1 MSAFFTKFVE
11 HKHSKPSPLANIR
24 ISDRVS
30 ASNPATTRPMPA
42 TFALSTAELV
52 QVRQA
57 LTLPLVDVDDHAFTI
72 PADLVY
78 GGASVVS
85 VPPTTAGSLA
95 WIDRQPKNG
104 ATGDRKLTV
113 RYSIPPGGTLRYR
126 VRAYGTAKPAPA
138 PGPTPAPTS
147 PSYEVLYC
155 RDADSLDRLASLM
168 ASKKHILFCFDGL
181 DGAKLISTGLFN
193 PGEWK
198 LSAGPGGLPVIT
210 INPAWEIVAIIAII
224 AVMVVS
230 VVTILAIQHIVLKG
244 YEYGYRIHIEQY
256 GSEVSIGGFSVQF
269 SMPTLVLRL
278 EPPAD

>member
-1 MSAFFTKFVE
+1 MTAFFTKFVE

-24 ISDRVS
+24 ISDRVI
-30 ASNPATTRPMPA
+30 APNPATTRLMPN
-42 TFALSTAELV
+42 TFSLSTTELT

-57 LTLPLVDVDDHAFTI
+57 LTLPLVGTDDHAFSV
-72 PADLVY
+72 PADMVY

-95 WIDRQPKNG
+95 WIDQQPKNG
-104 ATGDRKLTV
+104 ATGSHKLTV

-126 VRAYGTAKPAPA
+126 VRAYGTAKPAP
-138 PGPTPAPTS
+138 TPAPAPVP

-198 LSAGPGGLPVIT
+198 LSAGPGGLPIIT

-256 GSEVSIGGFSVQF
+256 GSEVTIGDWSVQF

-278 EPPAD
+278 DPPAA